1 MPRLKDITGQRFG
14 LLAVTQRAASIPS
27 HHNSQWECRC
37 DCGALIIADGGNL
50 KAGRTKSCGAT
61 EHRPKKRARRKDHK
75 GDAHAALRRIWGK
88 MVQRCTNPKS
98 PDYPMYG
105 GRGIRVCDQWR
116 KLSNF
121 IADVG
126 ERPSPQ
132 HSIDRYP
139 NKNGNYEPGNVRW
152 ATPTEQA
159 NNTRR
164 NRILSA
170 FGRSMTMAEWSRE
183 IGVSQDAI
191 EQRLRV
197 LKWPVEK
204 ALSL

>member
-1 MPRLKDITGQRFG
+1 MPRFKDITGQRFG
-14 LLAVTQRAASIPS
+14 FLTVTKRASTIAS
-27 HHNSQWECRC
+27 HHSSRWECLC
-37 DCGALIIADGGNL
+37 DCGAIIVADTSNL
-50 KAGRTKSCGAT
+50 KAGRTASCGSIA
-61 EHRPKKRARRKDHK
+61 HRPKRYALRSDYK

-88 MVQRCTNPKS
+88 MIQRCTNQNS
-98 PDYPMYG
+98 PDYPIYG

-126 ERPSPQ
+126 ARPSPR

-139 NKNGNYEPGNVRW
+139 DNNGNYEPGNVRW
-152 ATPTEQA
+152 ATPTQQA

-164 NRILSA
+164 NRMLSA
-170 FGRSMTMAEWSRE
+170 FGRTMTMAEWSRE
-183 IGVSQDAI
+183 IGISQDAI

-197 LKWPVEK
+197 LKWTVEK
-204 ALSL
+204 ALTP